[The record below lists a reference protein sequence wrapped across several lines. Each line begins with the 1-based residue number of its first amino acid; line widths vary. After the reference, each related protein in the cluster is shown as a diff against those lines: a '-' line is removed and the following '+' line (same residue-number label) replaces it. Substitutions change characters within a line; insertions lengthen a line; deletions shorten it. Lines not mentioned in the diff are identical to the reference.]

1 MSTRPFSEMTY
12 FSALAWGRLGQTQR
26 MKRLLRD
33 LLAHARRLGKSRAKM
48 DYFATSL
55 PAMLLFDDDIQFR
68 QETTAKFLEAQ
79 ALMGLGKKTAARRL
93 LRGGPAARSQ
103 SSLWARSVRMKCHPH
118 KHGYGG
124 TLYEHIF
131 FEIDK

>member
-93 LRGGPAARSQ
+93 LREVLRRDPNHPYGPDLS
-103 SSLWARSVRMKCHPH
+103 
-118 KHGYGG
+118 
-124 TLYEHIF
+124 E
-131 FEIDK
+131 